1 VLAGHWHPC
10 AVIAGRGRDRLRL
23 PCFWVRDG
31 VTVLPAFGSFTGMHA
46 IDTDPGARVYAIS
59 DEGVT
64 LLPALAGS
72 NP

>member
-1 VLAGHWHPC
+1 
-10 AVIAGRGRDRLRL
+10 
-23 PCFWVRDG
+23 VRDG

-46 IDTDPGARVYAIS
+46 IDTDPGSRAYAIS

-72 NP
+72 SA